1 MKPLNIINTALRT
14 KLIIAII
21 LILAFVVLS
30 SVGFFYYYTDQELG
44 ETYAQ
49 KVFAL
54 PQFKTIIVRNSL
66 YIYTVFALVATVG
79 IAAIVIL
86 YTHRIVGP
94 LVRLKRLMGQMSEG
108 NFEEVVRFRKGD
120 AVHRLA
126 DALQDVAIRYKERR
140 GIIRD
145 LIHEM
150 HRDSIEMQEL
160 VKKGDIKAAEDKR
173 QNIEK
178 KAEDISKLLSDI
190 KL

>member
-1 MKPLNIINTALRT
+1 MKPLNIVNTALRT
-14 KLIIAII
+14 KLIIATIS
-21 LILAFVVLS
+21 ILAFVVLS

-66 YIYTVFALVATVG
+66 YIYTLFALVATVG
-79 IAAIVIL
+79 IAVIVIL

-94 LVRLKRLMGQMSEG
+94 LIRMERLMGQISEG
-108 NFEEVVRFRKGD
+108 NFEEVARFRKGD
-120 AVHRLA
+120 AVHPLA
-126 DALQDVAIRYKERR
+126 DALQDVEIRYKERW

-160 VKKGDIKAAEDKR
+160 VKRGDIKAAEDKR

>member
-1 MKPLNIINTALRT
+1 MKPLNIVNTALRT

-66 YIYTVFALVATVG
+66 YIYTLFALVATVG
-79 IAAIVIL
+79 IAVIVIL

-94 LVRLKRLMGQMSEG
+94 LIRMERLMGQMSEG

-120 AVHRLA
+120 AVHPLA